1 MNHNHESLGNE
12 LVKLQIFVEDKNHKN
27 IYGVAGKSKLPI
39 WVTTPPYGSIPTT
52 KHPSPNFKNKNK
64 KIYEKYFAKTII
76 RFFFS
81 NYILKLNHYI
91 KFECRNGIKLV

>member
-39 WVTTPPYGSIPTT
+39 WVTTPPYGFHT
-52 KHPSPNFKNKNK
+52 
-64 KIYEKYFAKTII
+64 
-76 RFFFS
+76 
-81 NYILKLNHYI
+81 NYQTS
-91 KFECRNGIKLV
+91 